1 MRFHDQNGL
10 KQSAFCDGVPE
21 KSIPAMLLAKS
32 IRDLQNF
39 GIILV
44 IPNSE

>member
-1 MRFHDQNGL
+1 MDEKKYYPEVLRWFNG
-10 KQSAFCDGVPE
+10 KIGSNYHCD
-21 KSIPAMLLAKS
+21 KK